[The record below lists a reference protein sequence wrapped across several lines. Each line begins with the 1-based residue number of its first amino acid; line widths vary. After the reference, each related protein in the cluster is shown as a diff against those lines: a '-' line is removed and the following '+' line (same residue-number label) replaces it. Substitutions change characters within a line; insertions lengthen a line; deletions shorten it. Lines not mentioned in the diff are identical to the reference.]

1 MNELRMYVEHLFEGK
16 VLTADMIELKEEI
29 YGNLVARYEDYVA
42 GGMDAAEALEK
53 TKTSIMS
60 LDDVLTGDAEDAPSA
75 DGAQGRQAGPAD
87 AAGSAAGET
96 AGAGD
101 AGAAETVRMPAADA
115 YAAST
120 RPAGAPVPPQAAGAP
135 AADAPRARWPIVVG
149 VLAAVVIIGAI
160 GVAAF
165 GFVRDSARSYE
176 QDTTVQVDPRSDG
189 QGATSSGTDTGTST
203 DGTVSQSG
211 DAPVFD
217 DPEDQREYEATMAL
231 MDQIDDGT
239 AEALRSHVGLNLN
252 DTETVLGFVQG
263 LPLGAYAASLSSDGT
278 GASLS
283 IEYAAV
289 DSDIEGDAVDC
300 ALAYD
305 VVALMSIQPS
315 LSSVQVTVNDDDDHQ
330 SDRDLYVFE
339 RATVESLLAS
349 ATDNAITQ
357 VNDSLLESEDSW
369 NRVRGY
375 VATERFSD
383 ALMERSERN

>member
-1 MNELRMYVEHLFEGK
+1 MNELRKYVEHLFEGK
-16 VLTADMIELKEEI
+16 VLTADMIDLKEEI
-29 YGNLVARYEDYVA
+29 YGNLMARYEDYVA

-53 TKTSIMS
+53 TKASITS
-60 LDDVLTGDAEDAPSA
+60 LDDVLTGDAEDAQGA
-75 DGAQGRQAGPAD
+75 DGAQGRQAAPAD

-101 AGAAETVRMPAADA
+101 AGAAETVRMPAAEA

-120 RPAGAPVPPQAAGAP
+120 RPAGAPVPPEPAGAP

-203 DGTVSQSG
+203 EGTGSQSG

-231 MDQIDDGT
+231 MDQIDGGT
-239 AEALRSHVGLNLN
+239 GEALRSHVGLNLN
-252 DTETVLGFVQG
+252 DTETVLGFVRG

>member
-53 TKTSIMS
+53 TKASITS
-60 LDDVLTGDAEDAPSA
+60 LDDVLTGDAEDAQGA
-75 DGAQGRQAGPAD
+75 DGAQGRQAGSAD
-87 AAGSAAGET
+87 SACSAAGET

-101 AGAAETVRMPAADA
+101 AGAADTVRMPAADT

-120 RPAGAPVPPQAAGAP
+120 RPAGAPMPPEAAGAP

-189 QGATSSGTDTGTST
+189 QGATSSGTDTGTLT
-203 DGTVSQSG
+203 DGTSSQSG

-231 MDQIDDGT
+231 MDQIDGT
-239 AEALRSHVGLNLN
+239 SIDMLKTYASGAGPADAGTMFGS
-252 DTETVLGFVQG
+252 
-263 LPLGAYAASLSSDGT
+263 LPLGSYVANFEYDSQNAVLMQDYQGVPDELDGE
-278 GASLS
+278 AVDQALVFNA
-283 IEYAAV
+283 AAV
-289 DSDIEGDAVDC
+289 LCAYPEVQSVRLSVLEEGDD
-300 ALAYD
+300 AYD
-305 VVALMSIQPS
+305 TDIYQ
-315 LSSVQVTVNDDDDHQ
+315 
-330 SDRDLYVFE
+330 FE
-339 RATVESLLAS
+339 RAVLEEQFANVSDGAVVQLNSSLFETVEQWNEVRDLVRREALNDI
-349 ATDNAITQ
+349 ATDRAE
-357 VNDSLLESEDSW
+357 VH
-369 NRVRGY
+369 
-375 VATERFSD
+375 
-383 ALMERSERN
+383 

>member
-53 TKTSIMS
+53 TKASITS
-60 LDDVLTGDAEDAPSA
+60 LDDVLTGEAEDAQGA
-75 DGAQGRQAGPAD
+75 DGAQGSQAGPAD
-87 AAGSAAGET
+87 SACSAAGET
-96 AGAGD
+96 VGAGD
-101 AGAAETVRMPAADA
+101 AGAAETVRIPAADA

-120 RPAGAPVPPQAAGAP
+120 RPAGAPVPPQAADAP
-135 AADAPRARWPIVVG
+135 AEDAPRARWPIVVG
-149 VLAAVVIIGAI
+149 VLAAVVIIGAV

-165 GFVRDSARSYE
+165 GFVRDPARSYE

-203 DGTVSQSG
+203 DGTSSQSG

-231 MDQIDDGT
+231 MDQIDGGT

-252 DTETVLGFVQG
+252 DTETVLGLVQG
-263 LPLGAYAASLSSDGT
+263 LPLGTYAASLSGDGT

-315 LSSVQVTVNDDDDHQ
+315 LSSVQVTVNDDDDHR
-330 SDRDLYVFE
+330 DDIDLYVFE

-369 NRVRGY
+369 NQVRGY

>member
-53 TKTSIMS
+53 TKASITS
-60 LDDVLTGDAEDAPSA
+60 LDDVLTGDAEDAQGA
-75 DGAQGRQAGPAD
+75 DGAQGSQAGPAN
-87 AAGSAAGET
+87 AAGSAAGENVD
-96 AGAGD
+96 AGD

-120 RPAGAPVPPQAAGAP
+120 RPAGAPVPPQASGAP

-189 QGATSSGTDTGTST
+189 QGATSSGTDTGTSA
-203 DGTVSQSG
+203 DGTSSQSG

-231 MDQIDDGT
+231 MDQIDGT
-239 AEALRSHVGLNLN
+239 SIDMLKTYASGAGPADAGTMFGS
-252 DTETVLGFVQG
+252 
-263 LPLGAYAASLSSDGT
+263 LPLGSYVANFEYDSQNAVLMQDYQGVPDELDGE
-278 GASLS
+278 AVDQALVFNA
-283 IEYAAV
+283 AAV
-289 DSDIEGDAVDC
+289 LCAYPEVQSVRLSVLEEGDD
-300 ALAYD
+300 AYD
-305 VVALMSIQPS
+305 TDIYQ
-315 LSSVQVTVNDDDDHQ
+315 
-330 SDRDLYVFE
+330 FE
-339 RATVESLLAS
+339 RAVLEEQFANVSDGALNDI
-349 ATDNAITQ
+349 ATDRAE
-357 VNDSLLESEDSW
+357 VH
-369 NRVRGY
+369 
-375 VATERFSD
+375 
-383 ALMERSERN
+383 

>member
-53 TKTSIMS
+53 TKASITS
-60 LDDVLTGDAEDAPSA
+60 LDDVLTGDAEDAQGA
-75 DGAQGRQAGPAD
+75 YGAQGSQAGPAN

-96 AGAGD
+96 VGAGD
-101 AGAAETVRMPAADA
+101 AGAAETVRI
-115 YAAST
+115 
-120 RPAGAPVPPQAAGAP
+120 P

-203 DGTVSQSG
+203 DGTSSQSG

-231 MDQIDDGT
+231 MDQIDGGT

-252 DTETVLGFVQG
+252 DTETVLGLVQG
-263 LPLGAYAASLSSDGT
+263 LPLGTYAASLSGDGT

-315 LSSVQVTVNDDDDHQ
+315 LSSVQVTVNDDDDHR
-330 SDRDLYVFE
+330 DDIDLYVFE

-369 NRVRGY
+369 NQVRGY